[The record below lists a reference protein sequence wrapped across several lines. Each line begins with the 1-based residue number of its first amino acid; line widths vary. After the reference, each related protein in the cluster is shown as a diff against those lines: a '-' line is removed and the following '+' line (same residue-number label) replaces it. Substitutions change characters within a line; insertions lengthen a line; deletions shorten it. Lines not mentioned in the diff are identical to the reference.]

1 MSHNGS
7 EGLLL
12 VRAEPLRLTEQISRT
27 MVDVAKVADG
37 ALLLEADPSWAG
49 ALNTV
54 LANKGARVSELRRM
68 STSQQTGQQRAA
80 RHLDEGEE
88 KGADLKYLRVTSCRG
103 GGVRAA

>member
-12 VRAEPLRLTEQISRT
+12 VRAEPLRLAEQISHK
-27 MVDVAKVADG
+27 MVDVVRVVDG
-37 ALLLEADPSWAG
+37 ALLLDADPSWAG

-54 LANKGARVSELRRM
+54 LVKKGARVSELRRV
-68 STSQQTGQQRAA
+68 SRPQHSGQQRAA
-80 RHLDEGEE
+80 RHLVEDEERGS
-88 KGADLKYLRVTSCRG
+88 DLKFWRVRSRR

>member
-12 VRAEPLRLTEQISRT
+12 VRAEPLRLAEQISRK
-27 MVDVAKVADG
+27 MVDVVRVVDG
-37 ALLLEADPSWAG
+37 ALLLDADPSWAG

-54 LANKGARVSELRRM
+54 LVKKGARVSELRRVRRPQH
-68 STSQQTGQQRAA
+68 SGQQRAA
-80 RHLDEGEE
+80 RHLDEDEE
-88 KGADLKYLRVTSCRG
+88 RGSDLKFLRVRSRR

>member
-12 VRAEPLRLTEQISRT
+12 VRAEPLRLAEQISRK
-27 MVDVAKVADG
+27 MVDVVRVVDG
-37 ALLLEADPSWAG
+37 ALLLDAEPSWAG

-54 LANKGARVSELRRM
+54 LVNKGARVSELRRV
-68 STSQQTGQQRAA
+68 SRPQHSGQQRAA
-80 RHLDEGEE
+80 RRLDKDEV
-88 KGADLKYLRVTSCRG
+88 KGADLKLLRVRSRR